1 MRDLKKNTAV
11 IININMT
18 NGIKSNIDFNK
29 NIF

>member
-11 IININMT
+11 IINTNMT